1 MASIPDFC
9 KMKCEVKYSYRYV
22 AKPTIKRLCIT
33 GDGLVEYA
41 IGNKKYTY
49 RVSNYLHDRIIK
61 LNSRSSGKAFNL
73 VKRKGQLISKEIIG
87 DA

>member
-1 MASIPDFC
+1 MASISDFH
-9 KMKCEVKYSYRYV
+9 KMSS
-22 AKPTIKRLCIT
+22 PNIKLLCIT

-41 IGNKKYTY
+41 IGNKRYIY
-49 RVSNYLHDRIIK
+49 RVSNYLHDRIIN
-61 LNSRSSGKAFNL
+61 LNRRSSGKAFNL

>member
-1 MASIPDFC
+1 MTNPN
-9 KMKCEVKYSYRYV
+9 
-22 AKPTIKRLCIT
+22 IKLLCIT

-41 IGNKKYTY
+41 IGDKKYTY